1 MAREERKG
9 DVLNIDEFPASVIRD
24 QIKDPAAD
32 IDGAPPNMGNF
43 ILPPIYTVQGKTGT
57 AAKIY
62 RPWDEAVRHS
72 RENSKYMRNECSIM
86 ECLEARQRGTA
97 LLKWH
102 LVPEDESSQDQQDLV
117 DNLTKIIESIPDFL
131 EYRRVLLEAIWYGH
145 YGIQNEYQWKR
156 VAGVNRVMPKR
167 WLPLSGDKIVY
178 RYDDLSGRYD
188 DRQVG
193 IRVGAGYNA
202 GGWMSDGVSHQMHRK
217 IEPTDYGLAYMLDE
231 YERELLILH
240 THTIEDSVY
249 EDPQSAGSHHGIG
262 VRSRIYSSWL
272 QMMDCLSNLM
282 EYLER
287 SSFGLEIWHYPQGN
301 KQAHDAARQAAEE
314 RIGGGRSVLMVPRP
328 QGEDAD
334 LYGVEHIEPGLG
346 GVDALK
352 SIITEYFGH
361 KIKRYILGQTLSSE
375 AEATGM
381 GSGVAD
387 LHLATYL
394 DIVRYDA
401 IKLGET
407 LTRDLVE
414 PLKAFNFPE
423 ARNIGVRLIID
434 TEAAE
439 VDKKLGAWEAAFNMG
454 AKLKTEDV
462 MGLIGAAIPTD
473 DDETLQNPQFAE
485 GGMGGMMGGGMPG
498 MGGMMGQQPPPAG
511 ADGMPPSPDGAP
523 GGGDIPIED
532 LMPPGE
538 EVPQEQFKKKG
549 ETEKYSVSATAEAVR
564 LDDENGN
571 SYLIHKSGDRWQGV
585 VVSPDG
591 QPIDNLEPSSKQQ
604 LISVAYKR
612 GGRVEKIVE
621 ADQYRKE
628 GLRSLFFV

>member
-1 MAREERKG
+1 
-9 DVLNIDEFPASVIRD
+9 
-24 QIKDPAAD
+24 
-32 IDGAPPNMGNF
+32 
-43 ILPPIYTVQGKTGT
+43 
-57 AAKIY
+57 
-62 RPWDEAVRHS
+62 
-72 RENSKYMRNECSIM
+72 
-86 ECLEARQRGTA
+86 
-97 LLKWH
+97 
-102 LVPEDESSQDQQDLV
+102 
-117 DNLTKIIESIPDFL
+117 
-131 EYRRVLLEAIWYGH
+131 
-145 YGIQNEYQWKR
+145 
-156 VAGVNRVMPKR
+156 
-167 WLPLSGDKIVY
+167 
-178 RYDDLSGRYD
+178 
-188 DRQVG
+188 
-193 IRVGAGYNA
+193 
-202 GGWMSDGVSHQMHRK
+202 
-217 IEPTDYGLAYMLDE
+217 
-231 YERELLILH
+231 
-240 THTIEDSVY
+240 
-249 EDPQSAGSHHGIG
+249 
-262 VRSRIYSSWL
+262 
-272 QMMDCLSNLM
+272 
-282 EYLER
+282 
-287 SSFGLEIWHYPQGN
+287 
-301 KQAHDAARQAAEE
+301 
-314 RIGGGRSVLMVPRP
+314 
-328 QGEDAD
+328 
-334 LYGVEHIEPGLG
+334 
-346 GVDALK
+346 
-352 SIITEYFGH
+352 
-361 KIKRYILGQTLSSE
+361 E

-538 EVPQEQFKKKG
+538 EVPQEQFAKEG